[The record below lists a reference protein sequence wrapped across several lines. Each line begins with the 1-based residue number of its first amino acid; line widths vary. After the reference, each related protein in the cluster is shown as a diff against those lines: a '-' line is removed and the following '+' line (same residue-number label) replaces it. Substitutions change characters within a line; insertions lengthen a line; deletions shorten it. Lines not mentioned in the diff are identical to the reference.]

1 MFNVTIVDNGDPG
14 YDFQKMARDLDRAK
28 SAVFM
33 ASDAAFFGPLMC
45 SLDFVWAQGTGLNT
59 SATDG
64 KTLWWDP
71 VDFLRLCM
79 DGRKATIMHEL
90 WHVARLHAV
99 RRGSRCPDVWNI
111 ACDIWINRNLL
122 KQGYKLVPVELW
134 VIRPDL
140 DHIEVEED
148 IYDALQAPGGGGAN
162 GPGVPAGGGNCQ
174 HGKVPATAQVK
185 QQLMNAV
192 VKAVQSA
199 KMNGQPGAIP
209 GNTEKIIKQF
219 LKSIIPWTTHLQNFF
234 TDLLDE
240 DYTWGRPS
248 RRYVDMY
255 LPSRFTDDGRLA
267 HIIMYEDVS
276 GSITTKDSLRF
287 NSELKYIWETYQPE
301 KLTIVQF
308 DTIIQKIDV
317 LNDGDPF
324 DEIRIVGGGGTCLID
339 VRKHILDSRPTAVI
353 VFSDLQVASML
364 PGPECPV
371 LWVAIDNRAATVNFG
386 KLIHIKA

>member
-1 MFNVTIVDNGDPG
+1 MFAPVPVPSTDPD
-14 YDFQKMARDLDRAK
+14 YDFHKMARDLDRAK
-28 SAVFM
+28 SAVFIG
-33 ASDAAFFGPLMC
+33 SDAAFFGPLMC
-45 SLDFVWAQGTGLNT
+45 SLDFVWATGSGLET

-71 VDFLRLCM
+71 VDFLRLCG
-79 DGRKATIMHEL
+79 DGRKATLMHEL

-111 ACDIWINRNLL
+111 ACDIWINRELL
-122 KQGYKLVPVELW
+122 KAGYKLVPAELW
-134 VIRPDL
+134 VVRPEF
-140 DHIEVEED
+140 DHLEIEED
-148 IYDALQAPGGGGAN
+148 IYDALNKPGGGGN
-162 GPGVPAGGGNCQ
+162 SGGGQCA
-174 HGKVPATAQVK
+174 HGKIAPTAQVK

-209 GNTEKIIKQF
+209 GNTEKLIKQF

-248 RRYVDMY
+248 RRYVDLY
-255 LPSRFTDDGRLA
+255 LPSRFTDDGRLE
-267 HIIMYEDVS
+267 HIIFYEDVS
-276 GSITTKDSLRF
+276 GSITPKDSLRF
-287 NSELKYIWETYQPE
+287 NSELKYVWETFQPA

-317 LNDGDPF
+317 LEDGDSF
-324 DEIRIVGGGGTCLID
+324 DEIRVVGGGGTCLVE
-339 VRKHILDSRPTAVI
+339 VRKHIMDNQPNAVI
-353 VFSDLQVASML
+353 IFSDLLVEPMQ
-364 PGPECPV
+364 PGPEIPI
-371 LWVAIDNRAATVNFG
+371 LWVAISNATATVPFG
-386 KLIHIKA
+386 KLIHIRN